1 MPGTVTG
8 DRFSEIRRCQ
18 AMSSGAAALAQHAAA
33 FALGGAAPDADLLPA
48 LQCELETRRAHP
60 ALATHLFRNLC
71 VLVVLRIE
79 DAGVESPTS
88 AEHSPFEFVFR
99 HVMPLWNG
107 RRGRH

>member
-1 MPGTVTG
+1 
-8 DRFSEIRRCQ
+8 
-18 AMSSGAAALAQHAAA
+18 MSSSAAALAQHAAA
-33 FALGGAAPDADLLPA
+33 LALGGATPHADLLPA
-48 LQCELETRRAHP
+48 LEREFEARRAHT
-60 ALATHLFRNLC
+60 ALATHLFRNFC
-71 VLVVLRIE
+71 VLVIFRIE